1 MTTIII
7 SNEKMKD
14 TLELDKHLE
23 ESGMLNKGVTK
34 SWKWSKR
41 QFHEMLAAAL
51 VANVLTNMLGNT
63 IMPGPVLIRAGEGT
77 IRAGKDL

>member
-1 MTTIII
+1 MKNVLTPLTKFFLLSLWVKAAARATDAAIQQKIYRSDMTTIII

-34 SWKWSKR
+34 S
-41 QFHEMLAAAL
+41 
-51 VANVLTNMLGNT
+51 
-63 IMPGPVLIRAGEGT
+63 
-77 IRAGKDL
+77 

>member
-1 MTTIII
+1 
-7 SNEKMKD
+7 
-14 TLELDKHLE
+14 
-23 ESGMLNKGVTK
+23 
-34 SWKWSKR
+34 
-41 QFHEMLAAAL
+41 MLAAAL

>member
-23 ESGMLNKGVTK
+23 ESGMLNKCVTK
-34 SWKWSKR
+34 S
-41 QFHEMLAAAL
+41 
-51 VANVLTNMLGNT
+51 
-63 IMPGPVLIRAGEGT
+63 
-77 IRAGKDL
+77 

>member
-1 MTTIII
+1 MKNLVCWIKVLPKVE
-7 SNEKMKD
+7 NEVK
-14 TLELDKHLE
+14 EQE
-23 ESGMLNKGVTK
+23 G
-34 SWKWSKR
+34 

-51 VANVLTNMLGNT
+51 VANVLRNMLGNT

>member
-1 MTTIII
+1 MKNLVCWIKVLPKVE
-7 SNEKMKD
+7 NEVK
-14 TLELDKHLE
+14 EQE
-23 ESGMLNKGVTK
+23 G
-34 SWKWSKR
+34 
-41 QFHEMLAAAL
+41 QFHETLAAAL